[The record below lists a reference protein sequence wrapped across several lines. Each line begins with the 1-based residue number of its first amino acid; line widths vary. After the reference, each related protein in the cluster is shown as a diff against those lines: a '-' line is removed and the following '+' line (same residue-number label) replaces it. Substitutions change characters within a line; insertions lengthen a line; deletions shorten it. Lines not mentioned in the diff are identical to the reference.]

1 MKEPERIPLD
11 PSTPKSKKVP
21 AESIKSLKQLS
32 LFDDIIFDNHNIG
45 ITPKTNENSKE
56 SIKT

>member
-21 AESIKSLKQLS
+21 AEAIRSLKQLS
-32 LFDDIIFDNHNIG
+32 LFDDIIFDNDNICAK
-45 ITPKTNENSKE
+45 TKTNENSQE